1 MHCLTLIRKD
11 KKGDLLKNIAETW
24 PIVKGDY
31 TVGNPRSRIAV
42 VTLASQ
48 INPSPEAALWG
59 SSKTENLGVEKI
71 IVNTISNSN
80 IRYILICG
88 TESRGHLAGHSL
100 LAIHANGI
108 DEKGRI
114 IGSEGAIPF
123 IENISKEA
131 VKRFQQQVV
140 LLDRIGLT
148 NLEEIM
154 KIVRKYKDRG
164 EVYPEEPLVAIS
176 QKKRQSTF
184 TIPHSG
190 DIIVS
195 EEFVMDST
203 SGVVCPTEDF

>member
-1 MHCLTLIRKD
+1 MKTVAD
-11 KKGDLLKNIAETW
+11 TW

-31 TVGNPRSRIAV
+31 TVGNPKSRIAV

-48 INPSPEAALWG
+48 ISPLPEAAIWG

-71 IVNTISNSN
+71 IVNIISNSN

-88 TESRGHLAGHSL
+88 TESKGHLAGHSL

-140 LLDRIGLT
+140 LLDKIGLT
-148 NLEEIM
+148 NQNEIK
-154 KIVRKYKDRG
+154 KIVRKYNNQG
-164 EVYPEEPLVAIS
+164 EVYPNEPFVATS
-176 QKKRQSTF
+176 QKKKRSTF
-184 TIPHSG
+184 TVPLSG
-190 DIIVS
+190 NIIIS
-195 EEFVMDST
+195 EEFIMDSDT
-203 SGVVCPTEDF
+203 GIVCQSEDFLNSN

>member
-1 MHCLTLIRKD
+1 MKT
-11 KKGDLLKNIAETW
+11 IAEAW

-31 TVGNPRSRIAV
+31 TVGNPKSRIAV

-48 INPSPEAALWG
+48 INPSPEAAIWG

-71 IVNTISNSN
+71 IVNIISNSN
-80 IRYILICG
+80 IRYILVCG
-88 TESRGHLAGHSL
+88 TESRGHLAGQSL

-123 IENISKEA
+123 IENISREA

-148 NLEEIM
+148 DPDEIM
-154 KIVRKYKDRG
+154 RIVRKYKYRG
-164 EVYPEEPLVAIS
+164 EAYQDEPVVTVS
-176 QKKRQSTF
+176 QKKRQTTF
-184 TIPHSG
+184 SVLLSG
-190 DIIVS
+190 DIIIS
-195 EEFVMDST
+195 EELVMDAA
-203 SGVVCPTEDF
+203 SGIICEAKDF

>member
-1 MHCLTLIRKD
+1 M
-11 KKGDLLKNIAETW
+11 KKIAEAW

-31 TVGNPRSRIAV
+31 TVGNPESRIAV

-48 INPSPEAALWG
+48 INSLPEAALWG

-71 IVNTISNSN
+71 IINTISNSN

-88 TESRGHLAGHSL
+88 KESRGHLAGHSL

-114 IGSEGAIPF
+114 VGSEGAIPF
-123 IENISKEA
+123 IENISREA

-154 KIVRKYKDRG
+154 KIVKEYKDQG

-184 TIPHSG
+184 KIPHSG

-195 EEFVMDST
+195 EEFVMDSAA
-203 SGVVCPTEDF
+203 GVVCTTKDF

>member
-1 MHCLTLIRKD
+1 
-11 KKGDLLKNIAETW
+11 LKTVAETW
-24 PIVKGDY
+24 PVVKGDY

-48 INPSPEAALWG
+48 IGPSHEAALWG

-71 IVNTISNSN
+71 IINVISNSN
-80 IRYILICG
+80 IRYILVCG
-88 TESRGHLAGHSL
+88 EESRGHLAGHSL

-123 IENISKEA
+123 IENISREA

-148 NLEEIM
+148 DLNEIM
-154 KIVRKYKDRG
+154 KIVKKYKDRG
-164 EVYPEEPLVAIS
+164 NVYPDEPFVVTT
-176 QKKRQSTF
+176 QKKRRSTF
-184 TIPHSG
+184 AAPLSG
-190 DIIVS
+190 DMIIS
-195 EEFVMDST
+195 EEFVMDAAA
-203 SGVVCPTEDF
+203 GVVYEAKDF

>member
-1 MHCLTLIRKD
+1 
-11 KKGDLLKNIAETW
+11 LKTIADTW

-31 TVGNPRSRIAV
+31 SVGNVKSRIAV

-48 INPSPEAALWG
+48 INPSPDAAIWG

-80 IRYILICG
+80 IRYILVCG

-114 IGSEGAIPF
+114 IGSKGAIPF

-140 LLDRIGLT
+140 FLDKIGMT
-148 NLEEIM
+148 NPNEIM
-154 KIVRKYKDRG
+154 KIVKKYKDLG
-164 EVYPEEPLVAIS
+164 EVYPDEPFVATS
-176 QKKRQSTF
+176 QKKRRPTF
-184 TIPHSG
+184 AVPLSG
-190 DIIVS
+190 DIIIS
-195 EEFVMDST
+195 EEFVMDADT
-203 SGVVCPTEDF
+203 GIIC

>member
-1 MHCLTLIRKD
+1 
-11 KKGDLLKNIAETW
+11 LKTIADTW

-31 TVGNPRSRIAV
+31 SVGNVKSRIAV

-48 INPSPEAALWG
+48 INPSPDAAIWG

-80 IRYILICG
+80 IRYILVCG

-114 IGSEGAIPF
+114 IGSKGAIPF

-140 LLDRIGLT
+140 LLDKIGMT
-148 NLEEIM
+148 NPNEIM
-154 KIVRKYKDRG
+154 KIVKKYKDLE
-164 EVYPEEPLVAIS
+164 EVYPDEPFVATS
-176 QKKRQSTF
+176 QKKRRPTF
-184 TIPHSG
+184 AVPLSG
-190 DIIVS
+190 DIIIS
-195 EEFVMDST
+195 EEFVMDADT
-203 SGVVCPTEDF
+203 GIIC

>member
-1 MHCLTLIRKD
+1 MKT
-11 KKGDLLKNIAETW
+11 IAETW

-31 TVGNPRSRIAV
+31 TVGNPKSRIAV

-48 INPSPEAALWG
+48 INPSPEAAIWG

-71 IVNTISNSN
+71 IVNIISNSN
-80 IRYILICG
+80 IRYILVCG

-123 IENISKEA
+123 IENISREA

-148 NLEEIM
+148 DPAEIM
-154 KIVRKYKDRG
+154 NIVRKYKYRG
-164 EVYPEEPLVAIS
+164 EAYPDEPVVIAS
-176 QKKRQSTF
+176 QKRRQPTF
-184 TIPHSG
+184 SVPLSG
-190 DIIVS
+190 DIIIS
-195 EEFVMDST
+195 EELVMDAA
-203 SGVVCPTEDF
+203 SGIICEVKDF

>member
-1 MHCLTLIRKD
+1 
-11 KKGDLLKNIAETW
+11 LKTVAETW

-31 TVGNPRSRIAV
+31 KVGNPKSRIAV

-59 SSKTENLGVEKI
+59 SSKTENLGIEKI
-71 IVNTISNSN
+71 IVNIISNSN
-80 IRYILICG
+80 IRYILVCG

-123 IENISKEA
+123 IENISKVA
-131 VKRFQQQVV
+131 VKRFQQQAV

-148 NLEEIM
+148 NPNEIM
-154 KIVRKYKDRG
+154 KIVRRYKDLG
-164 EVYPEEPLVAIS
+164 EVYPGEPFVATS
-176 QKKRQSTF
+176 QKKRRPAF
-184 TIPHSG
+184 AVPLSG
-190 DIIVS
+190 DIIIF
-195 EEFVMDST
+195 EEFAMDAAT
-203 SGVVCPTEDF
+203 GIVCQAKDF

>member
-1 MHCLTLIRKD
+1 MKTTAD
-11 KKGDLLKNIAETW
+11 TW

-31 TVGNPRSRIAV
+31 SVGNVKSRIAV

-123 IENISKEA
+123 IENISEAA

-140 LLDRIGLT
+140 LLDRIGMT
-148 NLEEIM
+148 NPNEIM
-154 KIVRKYKDRG
+154 KIVRRYKDQG
-164 EVYPEEPLVAIS
+164 EVYPDEPFVATS
-176 QKKRQSTF
+176 QKKRRPIF
-184 TIPHSG
+184 AVPLSG
-190 DIIVS
+190 DIIIS
-195 EEFVMDST
+195 EEFVMDT
-203 SGVVCPTEDF
+203 ATGIVCQSKAF

>member
-1 MHCLTLIRKD
+1 MKT
-11 KKGDLLKNIAETW
+11 IAEAW

-31 TVGNPRSRIAV
+31 TVGNPKSRIAV

-48 INPSPEAALWG
+48 INPSPEAAIWG

-71 IVNTISNSN
+71 IVNIISNSN
-80 IRYILICG
+80 IRYILVCG
-88 TESRGHLAGHSL
+88 TESRGHLAGQSL

-123 IENISKEA
+123 IENISREA

-148 NLEEIM
+148 DPDEIM
-154 KIVRKYKDRG
+154 RIVRKYKYRG
-164 EVYPEEPLVAIS
+164 EAYQDEPVVTVS
-176 QKKRQSTF
+176 QKKRQTTF
-184 TIPHSG
+184 SVPLSG
-190 DIIVS
+190 DIIIS
-195 EEFVMDST
+195 EELVMDAA
-203 SGVVCPTEDF
+203 SGIICEAKDF